1 MFCNTPNV
9 FLLSITSET
18 YSPQKMV

>member
-1 MFCNTPNV
+1 MFCNTDNV